1 VTSATTQRPRA
12 GALGLGLA
20 ALAATMAPASA
31 EAYCRTA
38 SCDDGAVGARCV
50 PAQPNDCG
58 VPLAWPSSCVGYS
71 LQRDASS
78 QLALDDVRPIAA
90 RAFGAWSAVACGTGT
105 PSILAAPL
113 ADVAC
118 ARAEYV
124 EDGPNANVVVFRD
137 AAWPYPAS
145 AALALTTV
153 TYVLDSG
160 EIRDA
165 DLEIN
170 SADATLTTS
179 DTNVEVDLE
188 SILTHEAGHVLGLAH
203 SSTEGATMVTDYP
216 PQSLELRTLDADDL
230 AAICA
235 TYPPG
240 EKRLC
245 DATPR
250 NGLGIACDGGES
262 AGGGADTDHGDDD
275 AGCAVATT
283 AGRASRGGLGVA
295 FAIAASALARRPR
308 RRAR

>member
-1 VTSATTQRPRA
+1 MTIATTRV
-12 GALGLGLA
+12 GALGVGLA
-20 ALAATMAPASA
+20 ALASTMAPASA
-31 EAYCRTA
+31 GAYCRTA

-50 PAQPNDCG
+50 PEQPNDCG

-78 QLALDDVRPIAA
+78 QLALDDVRPIAE
-90 RAFGAWSAVACGTGT
+90 RAFGAWSAVECGMGT
-105 PSILAAPL
+105 PSILAVPL

-170 SADATLTTS
+170 SADAVLTTS
-179 DTNVEVDLE
+179 DAAVAVDLE

-203 SSTEGATMVTDYP
+203 SSTDGATMVTDYP
-216 PQSLELRTLDADDL
+216 PKSLVLRTLEADDT

-250 NGLGIACDGGES
+250 NGLGIACDGGE
-262 AGGGADTDHGDDD
+262 GGGDDTDHGDDD
-275 AGCAVATT
+275 SGCAVATT
-283 AGRASRGGLGVA
+283 AGPSSRDGIVLG
-295 FAIAASALARRPR
+295 FAIAASALARRSR
-308 RRAR
+308 RRVR